1 RTPRRSGRPPGTRH
15 RLGGVTR
22 RRGGPGRPAMSSIP
36 CPRPYG
42 YSIPLATPMKNLWI
56 TRRTPK
62 NVDGKCG
69 RECGWVPGVEEWFRL
84 PVRGRGREMGSG
96 DAGEALVT
104 GCSSA
109 EGHGNPDV
117 AIGVG
122 YIGEEWPVWRNGAP
136 GLGGLSSCAPRRRR
150 AAAPSARARPLPSA
164 PQKCQHRRH
173 ATVHARVLAEAEL
186 REQALRVLLH
196 RAAADEQPLRDPG
209 VGQALTHQLQHLPLA
224 RGELVQ

>member
-1 RTPRRSGRPPGTRH
+1 YALVQCGQRILFFFFSSRRRHTRSK
-15 RLGGVTR
+15 RDWSSDVCSSDL
-22 RRGGPGRPAMSSIP
+22 RGGPGRPAMSSIP

-69 RECGWVPGVEEWFRL
+69 REWGWVPGVEEWFRL

-104 GCSSA
+104 GCSPA
-109 EGHGNPDV
+109 EDHGNPDV

-164 PQKCQHRRH
+164 P
-173 ATVHARVLAEAEL
+173 
-186 REQALRVLLH
+186 
-196 RAAADEQPLRDPG
+196 
-209 VGQALTHQLQHLPLA
+209 
-224 RGELVQ
+224 

>member
-1 RTPRRSGRPPGTRH
+1 
-15 RLGGVTR
+15 
-22 RRGGPGRPAMSSIP
+22 
-36 CPRPYG
+36 
-42 YSIPLATPMKNLWI
+42 IPLATPMKNLWI

-69 RECGWVPGVEEWFRL
+69 REWGWVPGVEEWFRL

-104 GCSSA
+104 GCSPA
-109 EGHGNPDV
+109 EDHGD
-117 AIGVG
+117 ADGAVG
-122 YIGEEWPVWRNGAP
+122 GALIGEDWPVWANGAR
-136 GLGGLSSCAPRRRR
+136 GLGGLSSCAARRRR
-150 AAAPSARARPLPSA
+150 AAARSARARALPSA

-173 ATVHARVLAEAEL
+173 AAVHARVLAEAEL

-209 VGQALTHQLQHLPLA
+209 VGQALAHQLQHLALA